1 MSRNK
6 EFILQHE
13 DTKLAL
19 FRYNGTNIETESIVV
34 NDKTTHILPFL
45 SLSSEKLESKIAQWI
60 INRGIPVTR
69 DDIKKDIGD
78 KTLLDILIQ
87 NLGLSLTDHYWFNPI
102 KETKSWAEVNLYTNN
117 FKSIYTLDLRED
129 IKDIA
134 GKTNFIPSASLKG
147 DLKKKWIIQISSN
160 GNKVIGCECP
170 NFTDINTEFIP
181 AIEIINSEKKSS
193 SLSYYDQY
201 IQICENRGISYIRP
215 FMEYQILTDFIIT
228 NTDRHLNNF
237 GIIRDS
243 NTLEFIKPAP
253 IFDSGNSMFYKS
265 QYIKTGNS
273 LLDIDITS
281 FKTNEIKL
289 LEYITNPNLV
299 DLSLLPTSNELKKL
313 FSIDITSKDEEIER
327 LVKAYEKKIQLLNE
341 FQHGIKIYS
350 YGYKKSNI

>member
-1 MSRNK
+1 MSSNK

-45 SLSSEKLESKIAQWI
+45 SLSSEKLESKIAKWI

-69 DDIKKDIGD
+69 D
-78 KTLLDILIQ
+78 
-87 NLGLSLTDHYWFNPI
+87 
-102 KETKSWAEVNLYTNN
+102 
-117 FKSIYTLDLRED
+117 D

-147 DLKKKWIIQISSN
+147 DLKKKWIIDEQGARRLVKGNYGKSCRQSLCEVLATEIHKRQGKFEYTPYSLIQISSN

-201 IQICENRGISYIRP
+201 IQICNSSDTPLSYI
-215 FMEYQILTDFIIT
+215 
-228 NTDRHLNNF
+228 
-237 GIIRDS
+237 
-243 NTLEFIKPAP
+243 
-253 IFDSGNSMFYKS
+253 
-265 QYIKTGNS
+265 
-273 LLDIDITS
+273 
-281 FKTNEIKL
+281 
-289 LEYITNPNLV
+289 
-299 DLSLLPTSNELKKL
+299 
-313 FSIDITSKDEEIER
+313 
-327 LVKAYEKKIQLLNE
+327 EKMC
-341 FQHGIKIYS
+341 
-350 YGYKKSNI
+350 